1 MIERLVIVGVGLIG
15 GSFALALRKAG
26 QVRHIV
32 GVGRGQANLREALSR
47 GVIDEI
53 ADSAASA
60 VRGADLVLLAAPVGA
75 MPAVLREIAPHLPAD
90 CIVTDAGSTKQDVV
104 AAAKAGLADKFKQF
118 VPGHPIAGAE
128 NSGVAAARA
137 ELFQGRQVVL
147 TPLAENAPAMIERV
161 ATLWRACGA
170 EVARMNPETHDRIF
184 AAVSH
189 LPHLA
194 AFALVDDLA
203 GRTEADTY
211 FRYAGSGFRDFTRI
225 AGSHPEMWRDIALA
239 NREALL
245 LEVEAYIAELEHIR
259 GLLAR
264 GDAAGLEA
272 IFQRA
277 SQARNNWAHNA
288 SQSSFPRLSSQGG
301 GKRESSTTSQ
311 KVDSRF
317 RGSDET

>member
-1 MIERLVIVGVGLIG
+1 MERLVIVGVGLIG
-15 GSFALALRKAG
+15 GSFALALRQVG

-32 GVGRGQANLREALSR
+32 GVGRSQANLRAALQQ
-47 GVIDEI
+47 GVIDEV
-53 ADSAASA
+53 ADSAATA
-60 VRGADLVLLAAPVGA
+60 VRGADLVLLAVPVGA
-75 MPAVLREIAPHLPAD
+75 MPALLREIAPHLPAD
-90 CIVTDAGSTKQDVV
+90 CIVTDVGSTKQDVV
-104 AAAKAGLADKFKQF
+104 AAAKAGLADQFKQF

-128 NSGVAAARA
+128 NSGVAAARGD
-137 ELFQGRQVVL
+137 LYQGRQVVL
-147 TPLAENAPAMIERV
+147 TPLAENNAAAVERI
-161 ATLWRACGA
+161 AALWRACGA
-170 EVARMNPETHDRIF
+170 EVAQMSAETHDRIF

-203 GRTEADTY
+203 GRTDADTY

-245 LEVEAYIAELEHIR
+245 TELEAYIAELELIR

-272 IFQRA
+272 VFQRA
-277 SQARNNWAHNA
+277 SRTRKDWNPN
-288 SQSSFPRLSSQGG
+288 
-301 GKRESSTTSQ
+301 T
-311 KVDSRF
+311 
-317 RGSDET
+317 

>member
-15 GSFALALRKAG
+15 GSFALALRQAG

-32 GVGRGQANLREALSR
+32 GVGRSQANLREALSR

-53 ADSAASA
+53 ADSAVSA
-60 VRGADLVLLAAPVGA
+60 VRGADLVLLALPVGA
-75 MPAVLREIAPHLPAD
+75 MPALFREIAPHLPAD

-104 AAAKAGLADKFKQF
+104 AAAKAGLADKIKQF

-128 NSGVAAARA
+128 NSGVTAARTD
-137 ELFQGRQVVL
+137 LYQGRQVVL
-147 TPLAENAPAMIERV
+147 TPLVENTPAMVERV
-161 ATLWRACGA
+161 AALWQACGA
-170 EVARMNPETHDRIF
+170 DVAQMNAEVHDRIF

-203 GRTEADTY
+203 GRSEADTY

-245 LEVEAYIAELEHIR
+245 AELEAYITELEQIR
-259 GLLAR
+259 GLLVR

-277 SQARNNWAHNA
+277 SQARKDWNPNA
-288 SQSSFPRLSSQGG
+288 S
-301 GKRESSTTSQ
+301 
-311 KVDSRF
+311 
-317 RGSDET
+317 